1 MNRYTAQ
8 AKACGS
14 TNDGEDSEMATA
26 TATKK
31 KIKFRPTDDRVLV
44 EPCEA
49 EDKTAGGIILPDT
62 AREKPQRGRV
72 VATGPGKLLDSGNR
86 GEMSV
91 GVGDEVFYGKYAG
104 TEIEF
109 GTDKYVV
116 IRENDILAIVDE

>member
-1 MNRYTAQ
+1 
-8 AKACGS
+8 
-14 TNDGEDSEMATA
+14 MATA

-72 VATGPGKLLDSGNR
+72 VATGPGKLLDSGGPESIAGSNDYFFTVLI
-86 GEMSV
+86 ECICKFS
-91 GVGDEVFYGKYAG
+91 YACRFTG
-104 TEIEF
+104 TIDSS
-109 GTDKYVV
+109 DKNKS
-116 IRENDILAIVDE
+116 RALSGHL